1 MERKL
6 IHSSYEKISVL
17 QIIGFAVIFFGLV
30 YLFIGLIA
38 DKLNGETIA
47 IDFFTIMLGIAF
59 AFPELLRDSNKGLST
74 MRIIVF
80 MIINVIC
87 LLLLK
92 IGWDRHSLKEIGVD
106 QWWVSIIGFVFGAKA
121 TQSYFESKVTTN
133 QANLAAA
140 KQVMLTAPQPLAPQQ
155 QMDSG
160 SITPTKLTADADLPR
175 RMEDEI
181 DKGET
186 LAL

>member
-6 IHSSYEKISVL
+6 IHNSYEKTSVL

-30 YLFIGLIA
+30 YLFVEQVTE
-38 DKLNGETIA
+38 KLKGETIA

-92 IGWDRHSLKEIGVD
+92 IGWDQHSLKDIGVD

-133 QANLAAA
+133 QAAITAA
-140 KQVMLTAPQPLAPQQ
+140 KQVMTTAPPPTLTAEL
-155 QMDSG
+155 DG
-160 SITPTKLTADADLPR
+160 CGVTPTKLTADADLPVA
-175 RMEDEI
+175 
-181 DKGET
+181 KGGMK
-186 LAL
+186 

>member
-6 IHSSYEKISVL
+6 IHSSHGKISVL
-17 QIIGFAVIFFGLV
+17 QIIGFVVIFFGLV
-30 YLFIGLIA
+30 YLFIQQITN
-38 DKLNGETIA
+38 KLNGETIA

-92 IGWDRHSLKEIGVD
+92 IGWDEHSLKEIGVD

-133 QANLAAA
+133 QAALTAA
-140 KQVMLTAPQPLAPQQ
+140 KQVLTTAPPPALLQEL
-155 QMDSG
+155 DG
-160 SITPTKLTADADLPR
+160 CGVTPTKLTTDADLPVS
-175 RMEDEI
+175 
-181 DKGET
+181 KGGT
-186 LAL
+186 K